1 MLKSLKISRSI
12 ALIAGAAVLIGLAA
26 LSAFSIVTMRD
37 MATQATKAEIDA
49 QLRDLSVL
57 FRLTEDISKASTD
70 QLMAAF
76 ASNFEGRFG
85 RQTSVQLRIGEIQA
99 PLLEHDGEALNMNF
113 MAVDNFNRLTGGVA
127 TIFVRTADDDFARI
141 STSLKREDGTT
152 RAIGTLLGKQHPA
165 YQLMI
170 AGNDY
175 VGVARLF
182 GRDYM
187 TKYQPIK
194 NGDGEV
200 IGILFVGFDLTITLA
215 DLRRAI
221 GDIKSKQSG
230 FAFAVYNAG
239 ARSGQIFAHP
249 TAAIGSVLTELTDA
263 SGTAGALTPV
273 LESESGQFRYTSL
286 LNESAEVVQVD
297 FLRGSNWGGLTYAV
311 VSPVDEI
318 NATSNQVAV
327 VLAIGGLGLAVV
339 VILILTAFVRST
351 LHPLQALQQA
361 MDRIGAGDLT
371 ARASVG
377 DNGAATS
384 NELILLSRGLDK
396 TAANVSQ
403 LLLGVRQS
411 AEQVRATSSTLNQIG
426 AELVDSSEQ
435 GGMAVEH
442 MESAIVEMAG
452 SMESVGDNAEA
463 ARGRSLQANQVTQ
476 QSAVAIEQTVGSMQ
490 TLANSVQQSAEVITQ
505 LGEQSRRISA
515 VTQIIREIAEQTNL
529 LALNAAIEAARAGEQ
544 GRGFSVVADEVR
556 KLAERTA
563 QSTQEISSMLS
574 AIQGGAD
581 QAIASMEKAVN
592 QVQSGVTQVRD
603 SGERM
608 TQIRT
613 DVQAAAEQ
621 VEAITHALREQA
633 QARASIQDSAHRVSS
648 LSSTNRQVSERSAQS
663 ARKME
668 QVAEELIRSV
678 DRFKLN

>member
-1 MLKSLKISRSI
+1 MLKSLKISHSI
-12 ALIAGAAVLIGLAA
+12 AVIAGAAVLLGLAA
-26 LSAFSIVTMRD
+26 LTAFSIVTSRD
-37 MATQATKAEIDA
+37 MATQATNAEINA
-49 QLRDLSVL
+49 KLRDLSVL
-57 FRLTEDISKASTD
+57 FRLTEEISKASTD

-76 ASNFEGRFG
+76 ASNFEGRFS
-85 RQTSVQLRIGEIQA
+85 RQPSVQLRIGELQT
-99 PLLEHDGEALNMNF
+99 PLLEHDGEALNLNF
-113 MAVDNFNRLTGGVA
+113 LAVDNFKRLTGGVA
-127 TIFVRTADDDFARI
+127 TIFVRTDDDDFARI
-141 STSLKREDGTT
+141 STSLTREDGTT

-165 YQLMI
+165 YEHMI
-170 AGNDY
+170 AGRDY
-175 VGVARLF
+175 IGVARLF
-182 GRDYM
+182 GLDYM

-200 IGILFVGFDLTITLA
+200 IGILFIGFDLTNTLA
-215 DLRRAI
+215 DLRSAI
-221 GDIKSKQSG
+221 SEIKSQETG
-230 FAFAVYNAG
+230 FAFAVYTSGNSAGRVFSHPSLAQNANI
-239 ARSGQIFAHP
+239 AD
-249 TAAIGSVLTELTDA
+249 TTDA
-263 SGTAGALTPV
+263 AGQAGV
-273 LESESGQFRYTSL
+273 LNQILASESGSFRYEALVNNTPEL
-286 LNESAEVVQVD
+286 LQVD
-297 FLRGSNWGGLTYAV
+297 FLRGTHWGGLTYAV

-318 NATSNQVAV
+318 NASSNQVAI
-327 VLAIGGLGLAVV
+327 VLAIGGLVLAVI
-339 VILILTAFVRST
+339 VILVLTGFVRSA
-351 LHPLQALQQA
+351 LRPLQALQQA

-371 ARASVG
+371 ARASRDDSG
-377 DNGAATS
+377 GATS
-384 NELILLSRGLDK
+384 NELVLLARGLDK

-463 ARGRSLQANQVTQ
+463 ARARSLQANQITQ
-476 QSAVAIEQTVGSMQ
+476 ESAAAIAQTVGGMQ
-490 TLANSVQQSAEVITQ
+490 TLASSVQQSAEVITQ

-574 AIQGGAD
+574 TIQGGAD
-581 QAIASMEKAVN
+581 QAIESMEKAVN
-592 QVQSGVTQVRD
+592 QVQSGVVQVKD

-608 TQIRT
+608 TQIRA

-621 VEAITHALREQA
+621 VDAITHALREQA